1 MNAGRAIRHL
11 EDAGFS
17 PQQAI
22 AVIEVMQDAVRS
34 KVAIKDSVGLS
45 YERPPP
51 RSRLDAAD
59 RLVRAWITVIAMVQT
74 VVTIFGTVGL
84 IEILK

>member
-1 MNAGRAIRHL
+1 
-11 EDAGFS
+11 
-17 PQQAI
+17 
-22 AVIEVMQDAVRS
+22 
-34 KVAIKDSVGLS
+34 VGLG
-45 YERPPP
+45 YERLPT